1 MRTVNIAAAA
11 FVFAVLFAVLPSLDS
26 ATMFAAQPPD
36 AGSGYEAWQRHREA
50 LKRHAHLKRFYTFEN
65 VSATDPTVP
74 SVAGDEEPL
83 TYLGNQPVVRVE
95 GRWPRKTAV
104 RIDEGFYQAKPFD
117 VTDKSFTVGIWFRK
131 HGQGVHLG
139 NGRTN
144 GMLLAQG
151 DGYWSGLRL
160 WSDYPAR
167 SIHFEIGRPK
177 PNSSFGLTA
186 PGPLPDGVWH
196 HLAATWDGQE
206 MRLYLN
212 GIPLGKTAYSGE
224 YSAPNGPLRIGFANA
239 GIGSLKLDVDEVAV
253 FNRALPEAEILR
265 HAHFA
270 APLSAAAEQQFLAA
284 FAAMGKSD
292 WASAQAEFERISQAQ
307 DVATEYRYVAR
318 MELARC
324 LSRRGNGGAAVSQY
338 AAVFEDPDAPPQVRE
353 MALRLCV
360 PGDPAA
366 VRAAASK
373 RVYQRVLSLPGL
385 SSAQQIA
392 TRLCLAECCLR
403 DGEPH
408 EAKEQYEQVLK
419 NSDLPPRQA
428 WEIRV
433 KIAHAYLRSKDY
445 QAAREEYE
453 KLAVLSDVPPEYR
466 SNALL
471 CIAHTHI
478 REKDYT
484 KAAAAF
490 AGIVES
496 SGVPAHHREEAR
508 QRIDEMK
515 RLARGLSGSDPSA
528 GRVKLPPPP
537 KPAIECFVSTS
548 GNAANPGSKQR
559 PFGSLKQ
566 ARDAIRRLKASGTL
580 PVGGVAVH
588 VRGGVYPV
596 RETFELT
603 ADDSGR
609 ADAPIRYLAYEDETP
624 RFSGG
629 VTLDGFKPVTDAGIL
644 ARLPEEARK
653 KVRCVDLK
661 ACGVSDLGRIEPRGY
676 GLTGYPTKPWVDL
689 YLNGRAMWLAR
700 WPNDGFLNVGK
711 VHAGRFRSDESGSP
725 GEFDYLGERPRWWKT
740 AEDVWMFG
748 YWGHLWAGR
757 SVKVARLDTERGR
770 VTTAGPSS
778 YGYREGQP
786 YYFFNVLEELDEP
799 GQWYLD
805 RASGVLYLYPPA
817 DFEGSLVQ
825 FPVFSAPFVVMN
837 NASHVTLAG
846 LVFEL
851 GRAEGATISDGT
863 GNLLAGCTFRQ
874 LGANGL
880 IVNGGTGHGVL
891 GCDIHTL
898 GAGGIRMIGGDR
910 GTLTPG
916 NHFVENCHIHDFTRI
931 DRVYAP
937 AVHLD
942 GVGNRI
948 AHNLFHDS
956 PHHAMRVE
964 GYEQTVEFNEI
975 HSVVYEADD
984 QAGID
989 MFGNPAYRG
998 NVIRYNF
1005 WHHIGSGHD
1014 VAGQSGI
1021 RLDDFISRVLVYG
1034 NVFYRSAGGR
1044 FGGVQIHGGKD
1055 NMVDN
1060 NLFIDCKYALSF
1072 SPWGEK
1078 RWLERLS
1085 LERTRASVARG
1096 GVDIG
1101 KPPHSS
1107 RYPDLAEMSQNAD
1120 RNFVWRNVAVNCGDF
1135 SARESGKNQLMDNC
1149 TFTGEAGFADT
1160 LGRDFSLPEDSP
1172 IYDRLGFRPIPFH
1185 QIGLYQDE
1193 HRATW
1198 PVEHDVT
1205 ARYHRED

>member
-1 MRTVNIAAAA
+1 MHTLKTAATALMLA
-11 FVFAVLFAVLPSLDS
+11 VLWGVFAL
-26 ATMFAAQPPD
+26 PD
-36 AGSGYEAWQRHREA
+36 AVPVVAAEPSADSQYEAWQRHRDA
-50 LKRHAHLKRFYTFEN
+50 VKGHADLKRYYTFEE
-65 VSATDPTVP
+65 VSPDDPTVP
-74 SVAGDEEPL
+74 SVAGCEEPL
-83 TYLGNQPVVRVE
+83 EYVGNRPLVRVE

-104 RIDEGFYQAKPFD
+104 RLDEGFFQAKPFD
-117 VTDKSFTVGIWFRK
+117 VADESFTVEIWFRK

-160 WSDYPAR
+160 WSDYPAQ

-177 PNSSFGLTA
+177 PQNSFGLSA
-186 PGPLPDGVWH
+186 PGPVPDGVWH

-206 MRLYLN
+206 MRIYLN

-224 YSAPNGPLRIGFANA
+224 YSASKGPLRIGFANA
-239 GIGSLKLDVDEVAV
+239 GIGSLKLDVDEVAI
-253 FNRALPEAEILR
+253 FNRALPGAEILR

-270 APLSAAAEQQFLAA
+270 APLPAAVERRFLAA
-284 FAAMGKSD
+284 FTAMGKSD
-292 WASAQAEFERISQAQ
+292 WASAQVEFERIAQ
-307 DVATEYRYVAR
+307 GPDVASEYRNVAR
-318 MELARC
+318 MGRARC
-324 LSRRGNGGAAVSQY
+324 LSRRGDGGGAVSQY
-338 AAVFEDPDAPPQVRE
+338 SAVFEDPDAPAQFRE
-353 MALRLCV
+353 RALRLCV
-360 PGDPAA
+360 PDGPAA
-366 VRAAASK
+366 VRAVASK

-385 SSAQQIA
+385 SAGQRTA
-392 TRLCLAECCLR
+392 TRLCLAECCLL
-403 DGEPH
+403 DGKPD
-408 EAKEQYEQVLK
+408 EAKAQYEQVLG
-419 NSDLPPRQA
+419 NPDIEPRQA
-428 WEIRV
+428 WEIRL
-433 KIAHAYLRSKDY
+433 KTGHAYLRSKEY
-445 QAAREEYE
+445 RAARTEYE
-453 KLAVLSDVPPEYR
+453 KLAAFSDVPPEYR

-471 CIAHTHI
+471 CIAHTHV
-478 REKDYT
+478 REKEYT

-490 AGIVES
+490 AKIVES
-496 SGVPAHHREEAR
+496 SDVPAHHREEAR
-508 QRIDEMK
+508 QRVDEMK
-515 RLARGLSGSDPSA
+515 RLARGLPGSDPSA
-528 GRVKLPPPP
+528 GRVRLPSTP
-537 KPAIECFVSTS
+537 KPAMELFVSTK
-548 GNAANPGSKQR
+548 GAVANPGSKER
-559 PFGSLKQ
+559 PLGSLEQ
-566 ARDAIRRLKASGTL
+566 ARDAIRRLKASGGL
-580 PVGGVAVH
+580 PVGGVTVH

-596 RETFELT
+596 RETFELR

-629 VTLDGFKPVTDAGIL
+629 VTLDGFKPVTEAGIL

-653 KVRCVDLK
+653 EVRCVDLK

-676 GLTGYPTKPWVDL
+676 GLGGYPAKPWVDL
-689 YLNGRAMWLAR
+689 YVNGRAMRLAR

-711 VHAGRFRSDESGSP
+711 VHAGRFRSDETGSP
-725 GEFDYLGERPRWWKT
+725 GEFEYQGERPPRWKT

-770 VTTAGPSS
+770 VTTAGRSS

-799 GQWYLD
+799 GEWYLD
-805 RASGVLYLYPPA
+805 RASGVLYLYPPT
-817 DFEGSLVQ
+817 DFDGSVVQ
-825 FPVFSAPFVVMN
+825 FSIFSAPFVVMN
-837 NASHVTLAG
+837 DTAHVTLGG

-851 GRAEGATISDGT
+851 GRAEGAVIADGA
-863 GNLLAGCTFRQ
+863 GNLLSGCTFRQ
-874 LGANGL
+874 LGTNGL
-880 IVNGGTGHGVL
+880 IVNGGANHGVL

-898 GAGGIRMIGGDR
+898 GAGGIRMTGGDR

-916 NHFVENCHIHDFTRI
+916 NHFVENCHVYDFTRI

-1034 NVFYRSAGGR
+1034 NVFYRSAGGQ
-1044 FGGVQIHGGKD
+1044 FGAVQIHGGKD

-1060 NLFIDCKYALSF
+1060 NLFIDCRYALSF

-1078 RWLERLS
+1078 RWLESLS
-1085 LERTRASVARG
+1085 RDSTRAAVARG
-1096 GVDIG
+1096 GVDVG
-1101 KPPHSS
+1101 KPPHAG

-1135 SARESGKNQLMDNC
+1135 SARESGKNELMDN
-1149 TFTGEAGFADT
+1149 TTLTGEADFADVA
-1160 LGRDFSLPEDSP
+1160 GRDFSLREDSP
-1172 IYDRLGFRPIPFH
+1172 IHDRLGFRPIPFDR
-1185 QIGLYQDE
+1185 IGLYEDE

-1198 PVEHDVT
+1198 PVKHEVT
-1205 ARYHRED
+1205 VRYHREY